1 VSEHLTTES
10 AAWVRAIA
18 ENANEHH
25 EIRDRAVRTL
35 GEAGYINQLR
45 TMYPRIADEG
55 LRDRIIRVA
64 GEHGS
69 ADDRRWI
76 ETVAVSEREPYAAR
90 DRAVRVLAES
100 GLTTQRMVALY
111 DEVKDY
117 ELRERLLRLLG
128 ERGDDA
134 AVAKLID
141 VARNGGDTELRR
153 RSVRI
158 LGESDHPRAREFVR
172 TQVLR

>member
-1 VSEHLTTES
+1 
-10 AAWVRAIA
+10 
-18 ENANEHH
+18 
-25 EIRDRAVRTL
+25 
-35 GEAGYINQLR
+35 
-45 TMYPRIADEG
+45 
-55 LRDRIIRVA
+55 
-64 GEHGS
+64 
-69 ADDRRWI
+69 
-76 ETVAVSEREPYAAR
+76 
-90 DRAVRVLAES
+90 
-100 GLTTQRMVALY
+100 VALY

-117 ELRERLLRLLG
+117 ELQERLLRLLG

-141 VARNGGDTELRR
+141 IARNSGDTDLRR